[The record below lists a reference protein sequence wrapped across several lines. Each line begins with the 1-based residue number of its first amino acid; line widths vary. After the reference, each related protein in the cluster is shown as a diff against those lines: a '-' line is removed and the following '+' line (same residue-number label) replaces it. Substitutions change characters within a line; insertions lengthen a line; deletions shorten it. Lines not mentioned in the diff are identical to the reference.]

1 MTEQKLKIES
11 IEKSGLIFLS
21 SALDRAPVFSPRSE
35 IFSPKVHF
43 SAAC

>member
-1 MTEQKLKIES
+1 MTEQKLKTES

-21 SALDRAPVFSPRSE
+21 SALDPAPVFSPAVK
-35 IFSPKVHF
+35 FLSPKVHF

>member
-21 SALDRAPVFSPRSE
+21 SELDRAPVFSLHSE
-35 IFSPKVHF
+35 ISSTKVHF